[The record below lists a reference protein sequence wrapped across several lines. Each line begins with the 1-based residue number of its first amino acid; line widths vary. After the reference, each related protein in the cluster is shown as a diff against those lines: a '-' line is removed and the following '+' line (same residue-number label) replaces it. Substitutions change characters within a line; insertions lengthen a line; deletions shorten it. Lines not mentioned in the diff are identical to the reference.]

1 VQRVAK
7 RIIGRYGLSVLDGP
21 FKGLKYVPASAGSV
35 FAPKLVGSYEAE
47 IQPLIREAIS
57 DNCRTVVDIG
67 CAEGYYAV
75 GLMVAM
81 PQATCIAFDV
91 DTEARALCARMAAL
105 NGVADR
111 ISIHG
116 KCECQALNGLNLEH
130 AFVICDCEGAEFEL
144 LNPALVPFLRA
155 CHILVEVHEC
165 FRPGLTSALREWF
178 AASHSVSLI
187 SVSKRDPSHYPHLSF
202 LDRKDRAL
210 AVEESRPPGLLW
222 AMMTPL
228 ARTTSAA
235 DEPSVGTKTQLT
247 ATR

>member
-1 VQRVAK
+1 MRRVAK
-7 RIIGRYGLSVLDGP
+7 RIAGRYGFIVLDGP

-57 DNCRTVVDIG
+57 DDFRTVVDIG

-75 GLMVAM
+75 GLIVAM
-81 PQATCIAFDV
+81 PQANCVAFDL
-91 DTEARALCARMAAL
+91 DPEARALCARMAAL

-116 KCECQALNGLNLEH
+116 KCESQALNALNLEK
-130 AFVICDCEGAEFEL
+130 ALIICDCEGTEFDL

-165 FRPGLTSALREWF
+165 FRPGLTTTLCQRF

-187 SVSKRDPSHYPHLSF
+187 SVCKRDPSQYPQLSF
-202 LDRKDRAL
+202 LGRKDRAL
-210 AVEESRPPGLLW
+210 AVEESRPPGMLW
-222 AMMTPL
+222 AMMRPL
-228 ARTTSAA
+228 AKTSLAA
-235 DEPSVGTKTQLT
+235 DEPSAATKTQAT